1 MRARYASWLTLLATD
16 SDYLR
21 RALAPSY
28 WALVPYY
35 VGQFNDCSCSL
46 ATATMLVNALRGSIG
61 LAPVER
67 LVTQQALLAAVNSAL
82 WTAGVGADGGEGVTQ
97 RQMGP
102 LLERSFAVY
111 GVDGVAI
118 ETVPVLRPNEAAVAE
133 FRAALRRIET
143 SAADLLVVNFHV
155 APVVGHGDYG
165 HFSPIGA
172 YDEGRDRVLV
182 LDVDRAWFEPYWT
195 PVDRLVAGMATM
207 SHIDGER
214 RGYLRITRSL

>member
-1 MRARYASWLTLLATD
+1 LSARYASWLTLLATD

-21 RALAPSY
+21 RAPAPSY
-28 WALVPYY
+28 WALAPYY

-46 ATATMLVNALRGSIG
+46 ATATMLVNALRSSVG
-61 LAPVER
+61 LAPSER
-67 LVTQQALLAAVNSAL
+67 LVTQQALLAAVDSAL
-82 WTAGVGADGGEGVTQ
+82 WKAGVGTDGGEGITQ

-102 LLERSFAVY
+102 LLERSFAIY
-111 GVDGVAI
+111 GVDGVAV
-118 ETVPVLRPNEAAVAE
+118 ETMPVLRLDEAALAE
-133 FRAALRRIET
+133 FRADLREIEA
-143 SAADLLVVNFHV
+143 SAANLLVVNFHV

-182 LDVDRAWFEPYWT
+182 LDVDRDWFEPYWT
-195 PVDRLVAGMATM
+195 PVDRLVAGMATV